1 MEKVKE
7 FTNIRKNT
15 KLFTPSILILYS
27 IRRLSQSFKKIEI
40 DQGDTAGNEEIK
52 LSLLSVDLILYIN
65 DPKIS
70 TVGLLQLINMLEDLK
85 LMHKH

>member
-15 KLFTPSILILYS
+15 RLFTPSILILYS

-70 TVGLLQLINMLEDLK
+70 TVELLQLINMLEDLK

>member
-15 KLFTPSILILYS
+15 RLFTPSIPILYS

-85 LMHKH
+85 LMYKH

>member
-15 KLFTPSILILYS
+15 RLFTPSILILYN

>member
-15 KLFTPSILILYS
+15 RLFTPSILILYS

>member
-15 KLFTPSILILYS
+15 RLFTPSILILYS

-70 TVGLLQLINMLEDLK
+70 TVGLLQLISMLEDLK

>member
-7 FTNIRKNT
+7 FANIRKNT
-15 KLFTPSILILYS
+15 RLFTPSIPILYS

-70 TVGLLQLINMLEDLK
+70 TVGLLQLINM
-85 LMHKH
+85 

>member
-40 DQGDTAGNEEIK
+40 GQGDTAGNEEIK

>member
-7 FTNIRKNT
+7 FANIRKNT
-15 KLFTPSILILYS
+15 RLFTPSIPILYS